1 MSETKTKEETQAA
14 GLSEEKA
21 DRLEKQ
27 LSNRS
32 VKALS
37 IVLSGEIELLSRK
50 GAKVYSQNGGGTY
63 HVTGNFCTC
72 PDLQEFLEKFLHTRN
87 FVTKFRDFQY
97 REGNVCKHMRAY
109 RIMKSLQKADKN
121 SNLDG

>member
-1 MSETKTKEETQAA
+1 
-14 GLSEEKA
+14 LSEEKA

-37 IVLSGEIELLSRK
+37 IVLSGGIELLSRK

-72 PDLQEFLEKFLHTRN
+72 PD
-87 FVTKFRDFQY
+87 FQY

-109 RIMKSLQKADKN
+109 RIMKSLQKADRDSK
-121 SNLDG
+121 LDG

>member
-1 MSETKTKEETQAA
+1 MSETKSKKEEKTEV
-14 GLSEEKA
+14 GLA
-21 DRLEKQ
+21 DDGKERLEKT
-27 LSNRS
+27 LSSRS

-37 IVLSGEIELLSRK
+37 LVLNGQVDLLSRK

-72 PDLQEFLEKFLHTRN
+72 PD
-87 FVTKFRDFQY
+87 FQY

-109 RIMKSLQKADKN
+109 RIMKSLQKADNN

>member
-72 PDLQEFLEKFLHTRN
+72 PD
-87 FVTKFRDFQY
+87 FQY

-109 RIMKSLQKADKN
+109 RIMKSLQKADKD

>member
-72 PDLQEFLEKFLHTRN
+72 PD
-87 FVTKFRDFQY
+87 FQY

-109 RIMKSLQKADKN
+109 RIMRSLQKADRD

>member
-1 MSETKTKEETQAA
+1 MITMSETKTKEETQAA

-72 PDLQEFLEKFLHTRN
+72 PD
-87 FVTKFRDFQY
+87 FQY

-109 RIMKSLQKADKN
+109 RIMKSLQKADKD

>member
-1 MSETKTKEETQAA
+1 MGLTDDGKE
-14 GLSEEKA
+14 
-21 DRLEKQ
+21 RLEKT
-27 LSNRS
+27 LSDRS

-37 IVLSGEIELLSRK
+37 LVLNGQVDLLSRK
-50 GAKVYSQNGGGTY
+50 GAKVNSQNGGGTY

-109 RIMKSLQKADKN
+109 RIMKSLQKADRA

>member
-1 MSETKTKEETQAA
+1 
-14 GLSEEKA
+14 
-21 DRLEKQ
+21 
-27 LSNRS
+27 

-37 IVLSGEIELLSRK
+37 LVLNGQVDLLSRK

-72 PDLQEFLEKFLHTRN
+72 PD
-87 FVTKFRDFQY
+87 FQY

-109 RIMKSLQKADKN
+109 RIMKSLQKADRA